1 MKKVLRTVLAVF
13 MLLIM
18 LSACSSQDVTSE
30 GETAFQSTP
39 SEEKQETA
47 SQTNAAE
54 ETSESVPEE
63 TSGPDAKKKS
73 LFYRDQLSYSLK
85 TRNSGSF
92 DELAAGEKALSE
104 QELSEWK
111 AVLEE
116 SGALCFLQQEYDE
129 PEDIKISFVFSEWA
143 ADYSEPSEAE
153 RDSLKKQFE
162 IWNYRCPEKGSVK
175 MRRESADQF
184 LEHFTG
190 LHLNHTEIGP
200 EWYYLSETDSFYRM
214 ELKQSGEQYH
224 IMAGARISDDEI
236 WLHGQKIGSDY
247 DGAVKMKR
255 EGGKWHFAAN
265 RFFFPPYKDITAIC
279 LYTDSFRDI
288 KRTVPSILDEKLE
301 ERSYDDFREYYSQ
314 YPVIT
319 RTADYSLIYISDA
332 EWLERAAQD
341 PLIEERLLQID
352 KKLSDEKLTE
362 EYRILYIPEQ
372 GRELIFGTGNHKL
385 RSFGEYDRLRE
396 IRGNRDLEASE
407 LEAFQSFFSC
417 NDPSYPFP
425 IMFLLSTYDDPRN
438 IDLHILF
445 YN

>member
-1 MKKVLRTVLAVF
+1 
-13 MLLIM
+13 
-18 LSACSSQDVTSE
+18 
-30 GETAFQSTP
+30 
-39 SEEKQETA
+39 
-47 SQTNAAE
+47 
-54 ETSESVPEE
+54 
-63 TSGPDAKKKS
+63 
-73 LFYRDQLSYSLK
+73 
-85 TRNSGSF
+85 
-92 DELAAGEKALSE
+92 
-104 QELSEWK
+104 
-111 AVLEE
+111 
-116 SGALCFLQQEYDE
+116 
-129 PEDIKISFVFSEWA
+129 
-143 ADYSEPSEAE
+143 
-153 RDSLKKQFE
+153 
-162 IWNYRCPEKGSVK
+162 
-175 MRRESADQF
+175 
-184 LEHFTG
+184 
-190 LHLNHTEIGP
+190 
-200 EWYYLSETDSFYRM
+200 M

-236 WLHGQKIGSDY
+236 WLHWQKIGSDY

-319 RTADYSLIYISDA
+319 RTADYSLIYVSDA

-417 NDPSYPFP
+417 NYTSYPFP
-425 IMFLLSTYDDPRN
+425 IMFLLSSYDDPRN

-445 YN
+445 YNGDGGKEKISEKEEAAIYAAGGPREFGIQKRTQDGMNAVLQKYTGISLKDTNQIGLNSFRTLEGWDGYYTQYTDMMWVRPIFTRGCMLYGESFSSEEDTQPGNTDTLVALEWEDEDSAPKGVVILRRDKGEWMIQANFLLEPVID